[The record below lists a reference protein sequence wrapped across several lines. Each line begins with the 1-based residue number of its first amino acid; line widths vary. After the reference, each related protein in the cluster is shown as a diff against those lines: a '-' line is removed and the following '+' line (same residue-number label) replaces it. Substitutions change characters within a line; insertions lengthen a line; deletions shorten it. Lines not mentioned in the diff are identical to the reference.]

1 MRPWRRSEAV
11 HGREFERKNRSAH
24 TGSVA
29 ATSRLVTTPKVDMMP
44 FQISAL
50 PREEFASLFAL
61 DDAQLRS
68 MGARRYVADRTPGFP
83 CRVSLKDAAVGER
96 VVLVPFTHQ
105 SADSPYRASGPVFVR
120 EAAVQASLGAN
131 EVPEQLRLRLLS
143 VKAYDADA
151 LMIDADVTDGRKL
164 ESVVERMLGDRR
176 AQYLHVHF
184 ARPGCYA
191 CRIDRA

>member
-1 MRPWRRSEAV
+1 
-11 HGREFERKNRSAH
+11 
-24 TGSVA
+24 
-29 ATSRLVTTPKVDMMP
+29 MMP

-176 AQYLHVHF
+176 AHYLHVHF